1 MDLLSNLQMA
11 LGVAVEPN
19 NIFVC
24 FIGVFIGTLVGVL
37 PGIGTTATI
46 SILLP
51 VTFALSP
58 TQSIIMLSGIYY
70 GASYGGSTT
79 SILINVPGEGT
90 SMITC
95 LDGYPMAKAGRA
107 GVALGIS
114 AFGSF
119 IAGTFSVFM
128 LLILAPT
135 LASVALSFGPPEYVA
150 LTFLGLVLVGYL
162 GSGSMIKALM
172 MAAVGILIGCVGL
185 DPVSGEE
192 RYTLGIIV
200 LQDGIG
206 LVPIMMGLFGFGEVL
221 ITIEKSLV
229 RGEIFKTSFMELLP
243 NKQDWKDSSGPIAR
257 GTISGFFLGILPG
270 GGGLLASLMSYVI
283 EKKVSKNPEKFGK
296 GAIEG
301 VAGPEAANNSGA
313 TGSFVPLLTL
323 GIPCNVVMAILIGA
337 FMIHGIAPGPFLLK
351 EHPQLFWG
359 VIGSMYIGNAL
370 LLALNL
376 PLIGIWVKLLKVPY
390 TILFPLI
397 LLFCLIGCYSLNN
410 SSWDIGVI
418 TFFGVLGYLMKKFDY
433 PPAPLIMALVL
444 GPMFEL
450 ALHQSLIMSKGSPI
464 IFFSRPISSAF
475 FIVSIIVLVSPLA
488 LKLLHKKRPGLLK
501 EEEDF

>member
-1 MDLLSNLQMA
+1 MEFLSNLQMA
-11 LGVAVEPN
+11 LAVAVEPMN
-19 NIFVC
+19 LLVC

-51 VTFALSP
+51 ATFALSS
-58 TQSIIMLSGIYY
+58 TESIIMLSGIYY
-70 GASYGGSTT
+70 GAMYGGSTT

-90 SMITC
+90 SMISC

-107 GVALGIS
+107 GAALGIS

-119 IAGTFSVFM
+119 IAGTFSIFM

-135 LASVALSFGPPEYVA
+135 LAGVALRFGPPEYVG
-150 LTFLGLVLVGYL
+150 LTFLGLVLVAYL
-162 GSGSMIKALM
+162 GSGSMLKALM
-172 MAAVGILIGCVGL
+172 MAAVGILLGCVGL
-185 DPVSGEE
+185 DLVSGKG
-192 RYTLGIIV
+192 RYTFGIIG

-206 LVPIMMGLFGFGEVL
+206 LVPIMMGLFGIAEVL

-229 RGEIFKTSFMELLP
+229 QGEIFKTSFKELLP
-243 NKQDWKDSSGPIAR
+243 NKQDWKDSSGAIAR

-301 VAGPEAANNSGA
+301 VAGPESANNSGA
-313 TGSFVPLLTL
+313 AGSFVPLLTL
-323 GIPCNVVMAILIGA
+323 GIPCNVVMAVLVGA
-337 FMIHGIAPGPFLLK
+337 FMIHGIAPGPLLLK

-359 VIGSMYIGNAL
+359 VIGSMYIGNAM

-397 LLFCLIGCYSLNN
+397 LLFCLIGSYSLNN
-410 SSWDIGVI
+410 STWDIGVI

-433 PPAPLIMALVL
+433 PPAPLVMALVL

-450 ALHQSLIMSKGSPI
+450 SLRQSLIMSGGSPI
-464 IFFSRPISSAF
+464 IFFSRPISSGF
-475 FIVSIIVLVSPLA
+475 FIASIIVLASPLA